1 VFRRRNHHAS
11 TTPAPCRRV
20 DHHDRCGQLAVA
32 IDDDALELHYQ
43 PVVDLERGIV
53 VGLEAL
59 VRWPHPELG
68 MLTAGAF
75 VPEAESCGLIQRLDD
90 WVLATACRQIAAW
103 QDDVLIAPGFRVA
116 INLSGYEFAD
126 HQLPDRVA
134 RALASSG
141 ADPEC
146 LTVELTETFDL
157 VDVVTTHRS
166 FRSLQQLG
174 VNVSLDDFGT
184 AFATFQRL
192 RYLPFDE
199 IKLDR
204 EVMASAG
211 TAVGTAFI
219 NAAVELGRSL
229 GMRTVAEGIETVEQA
244 QLARS
249 LGFDKGQGYLW
260 SASLPAAAIADLLVS
275 GNLPEP
281 AACVSSR

>member
-1 VFRRRNHHAS
+1 VGCYHCS
-11 TTPAPCRRV
+11 
-20 DHHDRCGQLAVA
+20 DLATA
-32 IDDDALELHYQ
+32 IDDDALALHYQ
-43 PVVDLERGIV
+43 PVIDLQQGIV

-59 VRWPHPELG
+59 VRWPHPDRG

-75 VPEAESCGLIQRLDD
+75 VPEAESCGLIEHLDD

-116 INLSGYEFAD
+116 VNLSGYDFAD
-126 HQLPDRVA
+126 HRLPDRIGK
-134 RALASSG
+134 ALASSG

-166 FRSLQQLG
+166 FRTLRQLG

-211 TAVGTAFI
+211 TPVGMAFI

-229 GMRTVAEGIETVEQA
+229 GMRTIAEGIETAEQA
-244 QLARS
+244 DLARE
-249 LGFDKGQGYLW
+249 LGCDLGQGYLW
-260 SASLPAAAIADLLVS
+260 SASVPAAAIGDLLVHGS
-275 GNLPEP
+275 LAG
-281 AACVSSR
+281 AG